1 MAVRRRSGAH
11 ATGAPSPDADSR
23 AAAEAGSAVESG
35 SSTSTASRPTAIQP
49 NPAPT
54 SSHGDPATRATFRL
68 LLLRGLAPDEAANL
82 TAYLC
87 GLPVHD
93 ARWTLGE
100 INRLLFLRE
109 LSRSGRWGLDDGAG
123 RRLH

>member
-1 MAVRRRSGAH
+1 MADRRRSGAR
-11 ATGAPSPDADSR
+11 ATGVPSRDADSWP
-23 AAAEAGSAVESG
+23 AAEAGSAGGSG
-35 SSTSTASRPTAIQP
+35 SSTSTASRPTATRPSQV
-49 NPAPT
+49 PAT
-54 SSHGDPATRATFRL
+54 SDPATRATYRL

-87 GLPVHD
+87 GLPVSGAH
-93 ARWTLGE
+93 WTLGE

-109 LSRSGRWGLDDGAG
+109 LIRTGRWGLDDGVG

>member
-1 MAVRRRSGAH
+1 MADRRRSGAR
-11 ATGAPSPDADSR
+11 ATGVSSPDADSWP
-23 AAAEAGSAVESG
+23 AAEPGSAVESG
-35 SSTSTASRPTAIQP
+35 SSTSTAPRPAAKRP
-49 NPAPT
+49 NPAPAT
-54 SSHGDPATRATFRL
+54 SDPATRATYRL

-87 GLPVHD
+87 GLPVGE

-109 LSRSGRWGLDDGAG
+109 LIRTGRWGLDDGAE